1 MALKFNRHISI
12 ALIGINII
20 GTVLLCYLLWN
31 YILLRWHLNYYVFV
45 ITVLTGITFLFI
57 ENKNKTLR
65 DLGKLYGICW
75 CFIAVIGLLVCRVTY
90 SPALCESGDYVMR
103 RYSGIMGFETATLY
117 KKSNLQEVEVW
128 RYELVYPKKIVPLDS
143 LGAVVIYGDYP
154 DGNSGLTGGTTIYPM
169 SDSYYDNLPAIKE
182 YAEKHNIPYQKL
194 Q

>member
-1 MALKFNRHISI
+1 MALKLNHHTSISI
-12 ALIGINII
+12 ISINII

-31 YILLRWHLNYYVFV
+31 NILLRWHLNYYVFA
-45 ITVLTGITFLFI
+45 ITVLTGIAFLFI

-75 CFIAVIGLLVCRVTY
+75 SFIAVIGLLICRVTY
-90 SPALCESGDYVMR
+90 SPAPCESGDYVMR
-103 RYSGIMGFETATLY
+103 RSSGVIGFETARLY
-117 KKSNLQEVEVW
+117 KKSILREVEVW

-154 DGNSGLTGGTTIYPM
+154 DGNGGLTSDTTIYPM

-182 YAEKHNIPYQKL
+182 FSEKHNIPYQKL

>member
-1 MALKFNRHISI
+1 MALKLNRHTSISI
-12 ALIGINII
+12 ISINII

-31 YILLRWHLNYYVFV
+31 NILLRWHLNYFIFA
-45 ITVLTGITFLFI
+45 ITALTGIALLFI
-57 ENKNKTLR
+57 KSKNKIFR

-75 CFIAVIGLLVCRVTY
+75 CFIAVIGLLICRATY

-103 RYSGIMGFETATLY
+103 RSSGVIGFETARLY
-117 KKSNLQEVEVW
+117 KKSNLREVEVW

-154 DGNSGLTGGTTIYPM
+154 DGNGGLTSDTTIYPM
-169 SDSYYDNLPAIKE
+169 SDSCYDNLPAIKE
-182 YAEKHNIPYQKL
+182 FSEKYNIPYQKL

>member
-1 MALKFNRHISI
+1 MALKFNRHTSI

-31 YILLRWHLNYYVFV
+31 NILLRWHLNYYVFA
-45 ITVLTGITFLFI
+45 ITALAGIALLFI
-57 ENKNKTLR
+57 KSKNKIFC
-65 DLGKLYGICW
+65 DLGKLYGTCW
-75 CFIAVIGLLVCRVTY
+75 CVITVVGLLVCSVTY

-103 RYSGIMGFETATLY
+103 RSSGVIGFETATLY
-117 KKSNLQEVEVW
+117 KKSNLQEVEVR

-154 DGNSGLTGGTTIYPM
+154 DGNGDLTSGTTIYPM
-169 SDSYYDNLPAIKE
+169 DDSYYDNLPAIKE

-194 Q
+194 K

>member
-1 MALKFNRHISI
+1 MALNRHTSISI
-12 ALIGINII
+12 ISINII

-31 YILLRWHLNYYVFV
+31 NILLRWHLNYFIFA
-45 ITVLTGITFLFI
+45 ITALTGIALLFI
-57 ENKNKTLR
+57 NSKNKIFR

-75 CFIAVIGLLVCRVTY
+75 CFIAIMGLLVCRVTY
-90 SPALCESGDYVMR
+90 SPALCESVDYVMR
-103 RYSGIMGFETATLY
+103 QSSGIMGFETATLY

-154 DGNSGLTGGTTIYPM
+154 DGNGGLTSGTTIYPM
-169 SDSYYDNLPAIKE
+169 SDSYYNNLPAIKE
-182 YAEKHNIPYQKL
+182 YAKRHNIPYQKL